1 MSFVDCLQLSYPNT
15 SELLLTCQP
24 ETKPKAELEITPA
37 LPDDLCLVFVRAFG
51 RSAKLVETLGIISQI
66 RTSLNPSQL
75 PYLKIQKCGK
85 IKGMGRKLLKN
96 LMGQIFVQFKAQYFS

>member
-37 LPDDLCLVFVRAFG
+37 LPDDLCLVFVRALG
-51 RSAKLVETLGIISQI
+51 RSVVETLSIISQI
-66 RTSLNPSQL
+66 RTSLNPLQL
-75 PYLKIQKCGK
+75 PYLNILKSGN
-85 IKGMGRKLLKN
+85 IKGIGRKLLKN
-96 LMGQIFVQFKAQYFS
+96 LIGPIFIQFKAPYFS

>member
-51 RSAKLVETLGIISQI
+51 RSAKLVETLSIISQI

-75 PYLKIQKCGK
+75 PYLKKGK

-96 LMGQIFVQFKAQYFS
+96 LIGQIFVQFKSQYFS